1 MPHMVNNNSTKLK
14 LMIIYIYL
22 IIKLFIT
29 FRYTTITL
37 VKTSLILVVKS
48 VHVYN
53 EKYEPRA
60 GLGLTIVFV
69 TCFSLYLQL

>member
-29 FRYTTITL
+29 FRYTTIKL
-37 VKTSLILVVKS
+37 VKTSLILVV
-48 VHVYN
+48 YN
-53 EKYEPRA
+53 EKYETGFNLIDYA
-60 GLGLTIVFV
+60 QV
-69 TCFSLYLQL
+69 

>member
-29 FRYTTITL
+29 FGYTTIKL
-37 VKTSLILVVKS
+37 VKTSLILVLKG

-53 EKYEPRA
+53 EKYETGFNLIDYA
-60 GLGLTIVFV
+60 QV
-69 TCFSLYLQL
+69 

>member
-1 MPHMVNNNSTKLK
+1 MPHMVYNNSTKLK

-29 FRYTTITL
+29 FRYTTIKL

>member
-29 FRYTTITL
+29 FRYTTLKL

-53 EKYEPRA
+53 EKYETGFNLIDYA
-60 GLGLTIVFV
+60 QV
-69 TCFSLYLQL
+69 

>member
-29 FRYTTITL
+29 FGYTTIKL
-37 VKTSLILVVKS
+37 VKTSLILVLNG

-53 EKYEPRA
+53 EKYETGFNLIDYA
-60 GLGLTIVFV
+60 QV
-69 TCFSLYLQL
+69 

>member
-29 FRYTTITL
+29 FRYPTIKL